1 MPNIINKTIITEGT
15 TKVVVHYY
23 LESDGNEGEFNN
35 ALLLDFKNDLTVP
48 VNRHVGTDGFL
59 FPRMTVTQAWWSS
72 SWFDITLSFDSSDPQ
87 RVIVLARDSHVH
99 HDFRYFGGI
108 KDRTTADSTGN
119 ILISTKD
126 FAPAGSNAMLVLEI
140 KKH

>member
-1 MPNIINKTIITEGT
+1 MPNIVNKTLITEGT
-15 TKVVVHYY
+15 TKFVMHIY

-35 ALLLDFKNDLTVP
+35 ALLVDFKNDLTVP
-48 VNRHVGTDGFL
+48 IVRHLGTDGFL
-59 FPRMTVTQAWWSS
+59 FPRMTITQAWWNS
-72 SWFDITLSFDSSDPQ
+72 SWFDVTLSFDSSIPQ
-87 RVIVLARDSHVH
+87 PVVVLARDSHNH

-108 KDRTTADSTGN
+108 KDRTTSDSTGN

-126 FAPAGSNAMLVLEI
+126 FAPLGSNGMLVLEV